1 MEALTEVRYAYAA
14 GEEVIVRL
22 DGVAAHNVE
31 RGAAVDA
38 ACLPEWTIGIVLGCT
53 TADGLPAYV
62 LRIEHDGCACVCTA
76 PEAAIEG
83 VA

>member
-1 MEALTEVRYAYAA
+1 MEALLSTGNAYAA
-14 GEEVIVRL
+14 GEEVVVRL
-22 DGVAAHNVE
+22 EGVAAHNVE

-53 TADGLPAYV
+53 TADGSPAYV

-83 VA
+83 TA